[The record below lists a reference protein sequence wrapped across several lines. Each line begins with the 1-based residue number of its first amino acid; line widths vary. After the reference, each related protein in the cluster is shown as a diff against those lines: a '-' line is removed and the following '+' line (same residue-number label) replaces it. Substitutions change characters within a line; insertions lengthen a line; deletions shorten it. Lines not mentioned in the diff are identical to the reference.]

1 MGRTAKTQRLTA
13 LAVKKYAADDAATS
27 PLHDGGGLYLR
38 KRTATLQ
45 WVLRLTDPASG
56 AEQWHRLFP
65 EDPLGNYPEKSLA
78 EARTEARRLWETR
91 SLGIDPRAERHRR
104 IQAQYQA
111 DAEARLAAKRRVTVR
126 ALFDRWAE
134 VDLKPRTTAD
144 GHRLGRKDA
153 GAFTLAQFERRV
165 FPSLGAV
172 AAEDVMRGDL
182 IALLDVVK
190 AEGKL
195 RTANVLL
202 TDLKQMFRF
211 ALARDIV
218 QRNPLD
224 TVTKRA
230 VGGTSVDRDRV
241 LSIDELRTLHA
252 ALPSSGLQTR
262 YIAGIWLI
270 LATGVRVGELL
281 GASWADTTWKHTEL
295 SSIAQAAGV
304 KFGVVDIAHSS
315 WHLADTKNQR
325 DHRIHLS
332 QFALAQ
338 LMKLGALRHEQ
349 FGDDH
354 QSVAWVFPS
363 AAGDRPVDVKAMGKQ
378 VSDRQREPSR
388 KLKHRTKATTALVLP
403 GGRWTAHDL
412 RRSAA
417 TLMAGLGISGDVIDE
432 CLNHIIESRVRR
444 TYIRDRR
451 ASEQARAFDALG
463 ALLARL
469 TPHGSA

>member
-1 MGRTAKTQRLTA
+1 M
-13 LAVKKYAADDAATS
+13 
-27 PLHDGGGLYLR
+27 R
-38 KRTATLQ
+38 KRTATLH

-65 EDPLGNYPEKSLA
+65 DDPLGNYPEKSLA
-78 EARTEARRLWETR
+78 EARAEARRLWATR
-91 SLGIDPRAERHRR
+91 SSGTDPHAERHRR
-104 IQAQYQA
+104 TQAQHQA
-111 DAEARLAAKRRVTVR
+111 NNAEALLAAQRRVTVR

-134 VDLKPRTTAD
+134 VDLQPRTTAD

-165 FPSLGAV
+165 FPRLGTV
-172 AAEDVMRGDL
+172 AAEDVKRGDL
-182 IALLDVVK
+182 IALLDAVK

-230 VGGTSVDRDRV
+230 VGGASVDRDRV
-241 LSIDELRTLHA
+241 LSIEELRALRD
-252 ALPSSGLQTR
+252 ALPASGLQAR
-262 YIAGIWLI
+262 YIAGLWLI
-270 LATGVRVGELL
+270 LATGVRVGEML
-281 GASWADTTWKHTEL
+281 GASWADTTWKPAEL
-295 SSIAQAAGV
+295 RSIAEAAGV
-304 KFGVVDIAHSS
+304 KFGVVDVAQSS

-325 DHRIHLS
+325 DHAIHLS

-338 LMKLGALRHEQ
+338 IKKLEARRHEE
-349 FGDDH
+349 FGDEH
-354 QSVAWVFPS
+354 RSVAWVFPNAS
-363 AAGDRPVDVKAMGKQ
+363 GDRPVDVKATYKQ
-378 VSDRQREPSR
+378 VSDQQREPSSR
-388 KLKHRTKATTALVLP
+388 LKRRSKATTSLVLP
-403 GGRWTAHDL
+403 GGRWTAHEL

-432 CLNHIIESRVRR
+432 CLNHIIEGRVRR

-451 ASEQARAFDALG
+451 ASEQALAFDALG
-463 ALLARL
+463 TLLANL
-469 TPHGSA
+469 TPHVASQAAESTGTQQPA